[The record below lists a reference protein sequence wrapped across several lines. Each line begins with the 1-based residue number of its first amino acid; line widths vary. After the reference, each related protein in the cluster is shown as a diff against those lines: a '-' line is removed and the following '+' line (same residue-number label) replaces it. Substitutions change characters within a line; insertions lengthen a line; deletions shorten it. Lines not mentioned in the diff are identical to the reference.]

1 MFRWLQFSVSLH
13 KFERFDYR
21 RVLPVRHCG
30 CHAVFVQNK
39 ASARTMISKVS
50 GANMMTAMA
59 QRLELIKNSIKT
71 IPDYPK
77 PGIFF
82 RDITSLLESPQAFA
96 ATIDLLVDHYRHRN
110 LTKVV
115 GTEARGFLF
124 GAPVALAL
132 GLGFVPVRKPGKLP
146 RAVLTESYELE
157 YGVDRLEIHQ
167 DAIAPGD
174 RVLVIDD
181 LLATG
186 GTIEATIKLIRR
198 LGGEVKD
205 AAFVINLADLGGEA
219 RLERM
224 GVDSYSLVGFP
235 GH

>member
-1 MFRWLQFSVSLH
+1 
-13 KFERFDYR
+13 
-21 RVLPVRHCG
+21 
-30 CHAVFVQNK
+30 
-39 ASARTMISKVS
+39 
-50 GANMMTAMA
+50 MTATA
-59 QRLELIKNSIKT
+59 EQLALIKRSIKT

-82 RDITSLLESPQAFA
+82 RDITSLLENPQAYA
-96 ATIDLLVDHYRHRN
+96 ASIELLVDHYRHHG

-146 RAVLTESYELE
+146 RAVLSESYELE
-157 YGVDRLEIHQ
+157 YGVDKLEIHQ

-174 RVLVIDD
+174 RVLVVDD

-205 AAFVINLADLGGEA
+205 AAFIINLADLGGEE

-224 GVDSYSLVGFP
+224 AVDSYSLVGFP